1 MVIEKDKVIS
11 EGELTKRVTE
21 VVKGAIL
28 SDILKDAE
36 DYKKYNAIT
45 GTTLDEEAYNKLLE
59 EAPNYLYQLIPEGLK
74 TYPINSEDSDE
85 SDLPDSD
92 EDHPLNSDED
102 NSLDSGKGNS
112 PESNESDLLSSDEDN
127 LSDSNEINL
136 LSSDEDILLDSEYE
150 NDEEDT
156 DLSDINSEVEPIL
169 QS

>member
-21 VVKGAIL
+21 VVKGALL
-28 SDILKDAE
+28 SDILKDVE

-85 SDLPDSD
+85 SYLPDSN
-92 EDHPLNSDED
+92 EDDSPNSGEG
-102 NSLDSGKGNS
+102 NSL
-112 PESNESDLLSSDEDN
+112 ESNESYLLSSDEDN
-127 LSDSNEINL
+127 LSDSDEINL
-136 LSSDEDILLDSEYE
+136 LSSDESNLLDSKYE
-150 NDEEDT
+150 NDEEGT

>member
-11 EGELTKRVTE
+11 ESELTKRVTE
-21 VVKGAIL
+21 VVKGALL
-28 SDILKDAE
+28 SDVLKDAE

-74 TYPINSEDSDE
+74 TYPINSEDSD
-85 SDLPDSD
+85 LGSD
-92 EDHPLNSDED
+92 EDDSLDSSESKSPESNESNLLSSDED
-102 NSLDSGKGNS
+102 NSLD
-112 PESNESDLLSSDEDN
+112 PDESDLLISDESDLLSSDESN
-127 LSDSNEINL
+127 LPDSV
-136 LSSDEDILLDSEYE
+136 SE
-150 NDEEDT
+150 NDEKDT

>member
-11 EGELTKRVTE
+11 ESELTKRVTE
-21 VVKGAIL
+21 VVKGALL
-28 SDILKDAE
+28 SDVLKDAE

-74 TYPINSEDSDE
+74 TYPINSEDSD
-85 SDLPDSD
+85 LGSD
-92 EDHPLNSDED
+92 EDDSLDSSESKSPESNESNLLSSDED
-102 NSLDSGKGNS
+102 NSLD
-112 PESNESDLLSSDEDN
+112 PDESDLLISDESDLLSSDESN
-127 LSDSNEINL
+127 LPDSV
-136 LSSDEDILLDSEYE
+136 SE

-156 DLSDINSEVEPIL
+156 DLGDISSEVEPIL

>member
-21 VVKGAIL
+21 VVKGALL
-28 SDILKDAE
+28 SDILKDVE

-74 TYPINSEDSDE
+74 TYPINSEDSNKD
-85 SDLPDSD
+85 D
-92 EDHPLNSDED
+92 
-102 NSLDSGKGNS
+102 SLDSSEGNS

-136 LSSDEDILLDSEYE
+136 LSSDESNLLDSEYK
-150 NDEEDT
+150 NDEEGT

>member
-21 VVKGAIL
+21 VVKGALL
-28 SDILKDAE
+28 SDILKDAK

-85 SDLPDSD
+85 SDLP
-92 EDHPLNSDED
+92 NSGE
-102 NSLDSGKGNS
+102 GNS

-136 LSSDEDILLDSEYE
+136 LSSDESNLLDSEYK
-150 NDEEDT
+150 NDEEGT

>member
-11 EGELTKRVTE
+11 ESELTKRVTE
-21 VVKGAIL
+21 VVKGALL
-28 SDILKDAE
+28 SDILKDVE

-85 SDLPDSD
+85 SDLPDSN
-92 EDHPLNSDED
+92 EDD
-102 NSLDSGKGNS
+102 SLDSGVLPL

-136 LSSDEDILLDSEYE
+136 LNSDESNLLDSEYE
-150 NDEEDT
+150 NDEEGT

>member
-1 MVIEKDKVIS
+1 MVIEKDKIIS

-21 VVKGAIL
+21 VVKGALL

-74 TYPINSEDSDE
+74 TYPINSEDSGE
-85 SDLPDSD
+85 
-92 EDHPLNSDED
+92 
-102 NSLDSGKGNS
+102 GNS

-127 LSDSNEINL
+127 LLDSNEINL
-136 LSSDEDILLDSEYE
+136 LSSDESNLLDSEYK
-150 NDEEDT
+150 NDEEGT
-156 DLSDINSEVEPIL
+156 NLSDINSEVEPIL

>member
-21 VVKGAIL
+21 VVKGALL
-28 SDILKDAE
+28 SDILKDVE

-85 SDLPDSD
+85 SDLPDSN
-92 EDHPLNSDED
+92 EDD
-102 NSLDSGKGNS
+102 SLDSSKGNS

-150 NDEEDT
+150 NDEEGT

>member
-1 MVIEKDKVIS
+1 MVMEKDKVIS
-11 EGELTKRVTE
+11 EGELTKRITE
-21 VVKGAIL
+21 VVKGALL

-85 SDLPDSD
+85 SDLPDSN
-92 EDHPLNSDED
+92 EDD
-102 NSLDSGKGNS
+102 SLDSGKGNT

>member
-21 VVKGAIL
+21 VVKGALL

-85 SDLPDSD
+85 SDLP
-92 EDHPLNSDED
+92 NSGE
-102 NSLDSGKGNS
+102 GNS

-136 LSSDEDILLDSEYE
+136 LSSDESNLLDSEYK
-150 NDEEDT
+150 NDEEGT

>member
-11 EGELTKRVTE
+11 ESELTKRVTE
-21 VVKGAIL
+21 VVKGALL
-28 SDILKDAE
+28 SDILKDAK

-85 SDLPDSD
+85 SDLPDSG
-92 EDHPLNSDED
+92 E
-102 NSLDSGKGNS
+102 GNS

-136 LSSDEDILLDSEYE
+136 LSSDESNLPDSKYE
-150 NDEEDT
+150 NDEEGT

>member
-21 VVKGAIL
+21 GVKGALL
-28 SDILKDAE
+28 SDILKDVE

-85 SDLPDSD
+85 SDLPDSG
-92 EDHPLNSDED
+92 EINLLSSDES
-102 NSLDSGKGNS
+102 NLL
-112 PESNESDLLSSDEDN
+112 ESNESDLLSSDEDN
-127 LSDSNEINL
+127 LSDSGEINL
-136 LSSDEDILLDSEYE
+136 LSSDESNLLDSEYK
-150 NDEEDT
+150 NDEEGT
-156 DLSDINSEVEPIL
+156 NLSDINSEVEPIL

>member
-21 VVKGAIL
+21 VVKGALL
-28 SDILKDAE
+28 SDVLKDVE

-85 SDLPDSD
+85 SDLPDSN
-92 EDHPLNSDED
+92 EDD
-102 NSLDSGKGNS
+102 SLDSGKGNS
-112 PESNESDLLSSDEDN
+112 PESNEINLLSSDEDN

-136 LSSDEDILLDSEYE
+136 LSSDESNLLDSEYE

>member
-21 VVKGAIL
+21 VVKGALL
-28 SDILKDAE
+28 SDILKDVE

-85 SDLPDSD
+85 SDLPDSG
-92 EDHPLNSDED
+92 EINLLSSDES
-102 NSLDSGKGNS
+102 NLL
-112 PESNESDLLSSDEDN
+112 ESNESDLLSSDEDN
-127 LSDSNEINL
+127 LSDSGEINL
-136 LSSDEDILLDSEYE
+136 LSSDESNLLDSEYK
-150 NDEEDT
+150 NDEEGT

>member
-21 VVKGAIL
+21 VVKGALL
-28 SDILKDAE
+28 SDILKDAK

-92 EDHPLNSDED
+92 EDD
-102 NSLDSGKGNS
+102 SLDSGEGNS
-112 PESNESDLLSSDEDN
+112 PESNESDLLNSDEDN

-136 LSSDEDILLDSEYE
+136 LSSDESNLLDSEYK
-150 NDEEDT
+150 NDEEGT

>member
-11 EGELTKRVTE
+11 EDELTKRVTE
-21 VVKGAIL
+21 VVKGALL
-28 SDILKDAE
+28 SDILKDVE

-85 SDLPDSD
+85 SDLPDSN
-92 EDHPLNSDED
+92 EDD
-102 NSLDSGKGNS
+102 SLDSSEGNS

-136 LSSDEDILLDSEYE
+136 LNSDESNLLDSEYE
-150 NDEEDT
+150 NDEEGT

>member
-21 VVKGAIL
+21 VVKGALL

-85 SDLPDSD
+85 
-92 EDHPLNSDED
+92 D
-102 NSLDSGKGNS
+102 NSLDSGEGNS
-112 PESNESDLLSSDEDN
+112 PESNESNLLSSDEDN

-136 LSSDEDILLDSEYE
+136 LSSDESNLLDSEYK
-150 NDEEDT
+150 NDEEGT

>member
-21 VVKGAIL
+21 VVKGALL
-28 SDILKDAE
+28 SDILKDVE

-45 GTTLDEEAYNKLLE
+45 GTTLDEEAYNKLLK

-85 SDLPDSD
+85 SDLPDSG
-92 EDHPLNSDED
+92 E
-102 NSLDSGKGNS
+102 GNS

-136 LSSDEDILLDSEYE
+136 LSSDESNLLDSEYK
-150 NDEEDT
+150 NDEEGT

>member
-21 VVKGAIL
+21 VVKGALL
-28 SDILKDAE
+28 SDILKDVE

-74 TYPINSEDSDE
+74 TYPIDSEDSDE
-85 SDLPDSD
+85 SDLPDSN
-92 EDHPLNSDED
+92 EDD
-102 NSLDSGKGNS
+102 SLDSGKGNS

-136 LSSDEDILLDSEYE
+136 LNSDESNLLDSEYE
-150 NDEEDT
+150 NDEEGT

>member
-21 VVKGAIL
+21 VVKGALL

-85 SDLPDSD
+85 SDLPDSN
-92 EDHPLNSDED
+92 EDD
-102 NSLDSGKGNS
+102 SLDSGKGNT

>member
-21 VVKGAIL
+21 VVKGALL

-74 TYPINSEDSDE
+74 TYPINSEDSNKD
-85 SDLPDSD
+85 D
-92 EDHPLNSDED
+92 
-102 NSLDSGKGNS
+102 SLDSSEGNS

-136 LSSDEDILLDSEYE
+136 LSSDESNLLDSEYK
-150 NDEEDT
+150 NDEEGT

>member
-21 VVKGAIL
+21 VVKGALL

-85 SDLPDSD
+85 SDLPDSN
-92 EDHPLNSDED
+92 EDD
-102 NSLDSGKGNS
+102 SLDSGKGNV

>member
-21 VVKGAIL
+21 VVKGALL
-28 SDILKDAE
+28 SDILKDVE

-74 TYPINSEDSDE
+74 TYPINSEDSNKD
-85 SDLPDSD
+85 D
-92 EDHPLNSDED
+92 
-102 NSLDSGKGNS
+102 SLDSSEGNL

-136 LSSDEDILLDSEYE
+136 LSSDESNLLDSEYK
-150 NDEEDT
+150 NDEEGT

>member
-21 VVKGAIL
+21 VVKGALL
-28 SDILKDAE
+28 SDILKDVE

-85 SDLPDSD
+85 SDLPDSG
-92 EDHPLNSDED
+92 EINLLSSDES
-102 NSLDSGKGNS
+102 NLL
-112 PESNESDLLSSDEDN
+112 ESNESDLLSSDEDN
-127 LSDSNEINL
+127 LSDSGEINL
-136 LSSDEDILLDSEYE
+136 LSSDESNLLDSEYK
-150 NDEEDT
+150 NDEEGT
-156 DLSDINSEVEPIL
+156 NLSDINSEVEPIL

>member
-11 EGELTKRVTE
+11 ESELTKRVTE
-21 VVKGAIL
+21 VVKGALL
-28 SDILKDAE
+28 SDILKDAK

-85 SDLPDSD
+85 DDS
-92 EDHPLNSDED
+92 PNSGED
-102 NSLDSGKGNS
+102 N
-112 PESNESDLLSSDEDN
+112 PTESNESDLLSSDEDI
-127 LSDSNEINL
+127 LSDSDEINL
-136 LSSDEDILLDSEYE
+136 LSSDESNLLDSEFK

-156 DLSDINSEVEPIL
+156 DLGDINSEVEPIL

>member
-11 EGELTKRVTE
+11 ESELTKRVTE
-21 VVKGAIL
+21 VVKGALL
-28 SDILKDAE
+28 SDILKDVE

-85 SDLPDSD
+85 SDLPDSN
-92 EDHPLNSDED
+92 EDD
-102 NSLDSGKGNS
+102 SLDSGKGNTL
-112 PESNESDLLSSDEDN
+112 ESNESDLLSSDEDN

>member
-11 EGELTKRVTE
+11 ESELTKRVTE
-21 VVKGAIL
+21 VVKGALL
-28 SDILKDAE
+28 SDVLKDAE
-36 DYKKYNAIT
+36 NYKKYNAIT

-85 SDLPDSD
+85 SDLPDSN
-92 EDHPLNSDED
+92 EDD
-102 NSLDSGKGNS
+102 SLDSGKGNS
-112 PESNESDLLSSDEDN
+112 PESNEINLLSSDEDN

-136 LSSDEDILLDSEYE
+136 LSSDESNLLDSEFE

-156 DLSDINSEVEPIL
+156 DLGDINSEVEPIL

>member
-11 EGELTKRVTE
+11 ESELTKRVTE
-21 VVKGAIL
+21 VVKGALL
-28 SDILKDAE
+28 SDILKDAK

-85 SDLPDSD
+85 DDS
-92 EDHPLNSDED
+92 PNSGE
-102 NSLDSGKGNS
+102 GN
-112 PESNESDLLSSDEDN
+112 PTESNESDLLSSDEDI
-127 LSDSNEINL
+127 LSDSDEINL
-136 LSSDEDILLDSEYE
+136 LSSDESNLLDSEYE
-150 NDEEDT
+150 NDEEGT

>member
-21 VVKGAIL
+21 VVKGALL
-28 SDILKDAE
+28 SDILKDVE

-85 SDLPDSD
+85 SDLPDS
-92 EDHPLNSDED
+92 
-102 NSLDSGKGNS
+102 G
-112 PESNESDLLSSDEDN
+112 
-127 LSDSNEINL
+127 EINL
-136 LSSDEDILLDSEYE
+136 LSSDESNLLDSEYK
-150 NDEEDT
+150 NDEEGT
-156 DLSDINSEVEPIL
+156 NLSDINSEVEPIL

>member
-21 VVKGAIL
+21 VVKGALL

-85 SDLPDSD
+85 SDLPDSNKD
-92 EDHPLNSDED
+92 D
-102 NSLDSGKGNS
+102 SLDSSEGN
-112 PESNESDLLSSDEDN
+112 PTESNESDLLSSDEDI
-127 LSDSNEINL
+127 LSDSDEINL
-136 LSSDEDILLDSEYE
+136 LSSDESNLLDSEFK

-156 DLSDINSEVEPIL
+156 DLGDINSEVEPIL

>member
-21 VVKGAIL
+21 VVKGALL

-85 SDLPDSD
+85 SDLPDSN
-92 EDHPLNSDED
+92 EDDSI
-102 NSLDSGKGNS
+102 DSGKGNT

>member
-21 VVKGAIL
+21 VVKGALL
-28 SDILKDAE
+28 SDILKDVE

-85 SDLPDSD
+85 SDLPDSN
-92 EDHPLNSDED
+92 EDDP
-102 NSLDSGKGNS
+102 LDSGKGNT